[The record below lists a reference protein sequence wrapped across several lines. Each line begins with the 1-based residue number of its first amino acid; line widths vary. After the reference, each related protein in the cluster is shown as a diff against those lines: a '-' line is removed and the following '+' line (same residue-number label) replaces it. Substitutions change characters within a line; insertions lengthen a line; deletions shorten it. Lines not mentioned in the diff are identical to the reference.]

1 MEKRHF
7 KIYIYSTSNSFHKSL
22 GIMFLSISLRLQQ
35 KNHNFPHI
43 CLEIDFSYYL
53 QGADKSLKKV
63 QLQKVDS
70 IDCILYKLQSLV
82 YVSLITDLRI
92 RI

>member
-43 CLEIDFSYYL
+43 CLEIDFFL
-53 QGADKSLKKV
+53 LFA
-63 QLQKVDS
+63 
-70 IDCILYKLQSLV
+70 
-82 YVSLITDLRI
+82 RI
-92 RI
+92 RQIFKKGPSAKSSFNRLHTVQTPEFGLCQPHN